1 MNYQNSLSFARQQDR
16 TDPLKG
22 FRSKFHLPY
31 INGNQAIYFTGNS
44 LGLLPK
50 STKKYIDE
58 ELQDWKTLG
67 VEGHLHSRR
76 PWLYYH
82 KFTKKALAGI
92 VGAKPS
98 EVV

>member
-1 MNYQNSLSFARQQDR
+1 MKYQNTVAFAKQLDR
-16 TDPLKG
+16 EDPLKS
-22 FRSKFHLPY
+22 FRSKFHLPV
-31 INGNQAIYFTGNS
+31 INGKSTIYFTGNS

-58 ELQDWKTLG
+58 ELQDWKSLG

-82 KFTKKALAGI
+82 KFTKKVLASL
-92 VGAKPS
+92 VGAKPV
-98 EVV
+98 E